1 MNTADTGFSLDPR
14 LAADTV
20 VLTDLPLCRLCLMN
34 DCRFPWLILVPRR
47 HGVTDIDRLIP
58 ADREALW
65 CEVDQAMA
73 ALRAVAPLDK
83 LNVGALGNI
92 VRQLHVHVVARR
104 ETDAAWPGPVWGAGK
119 AEPYAPQALTDIR
132 ARLRNALSPR

>member
-1 MNTADTGFSLDPR
+1 MSTAEDGFTLDPR
-14 LAADTV
+14 LAADTI

-34 DCRFPWLILVPRR
+34 DSRFPWLILVPRR
-47 HGVTDIDRLIP
+47 QDATEIDRLEP
-58 ADREALW
+58 ADREMLW
-65 CEVDQAMA
+65 REVDLAMA
-73 ALRAVAPLDK
+73 ALRATVPLDK

-119 AEPYAPQALTDIR
+119 PQAYAPQALTDIR
-132 ARLRNALSPR
+132 DRLRDALPRP